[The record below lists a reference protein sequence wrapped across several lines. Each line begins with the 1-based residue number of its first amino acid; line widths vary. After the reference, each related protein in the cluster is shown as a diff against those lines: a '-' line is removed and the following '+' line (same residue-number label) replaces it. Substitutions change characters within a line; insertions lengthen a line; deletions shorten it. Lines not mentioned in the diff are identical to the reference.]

1 MLCSLV
7 FNSNLICKYIQEY
20 VLLQLS
26 IWEIGT
32 SNEGMLVQ
40 SVVDFECQDFVYW
53 IRIEISKHLIFLMGW
68 TTTGDLRL
76 IYAFL
81 IINLRIKSVGYVI
94 YIHLCLFIHVCV
106 HRIEKKQKARA
117 KACYKPK
124 FRRKG
129 HLFDC
134 IVSFLVYNNWSS
146 QQSQILENRI
156 IHKEINHRDAA
167 FSLRDSLT
175 ALRSNGIN
183 LWFVTIIPDATSR
196 NLPFEKSRGFPAA
209 SVTIPPASA

>member
-40 SVVDFECQDFVYW
+40 SVVDFEYQDFVYR
-53 IRIEISKHLIFLMGW
+53 IRIEISQHLIFLMGW

-94 YIHLCLFIHVCV
+94 YIYTCVCLYMFVCTHFCLLIVCLFM
-106 HRIEKKQKARA
+106 
-117 KACYKPK
+117 Y
-124 FRRKG
+124 
-129 HLFDC
+129 
-134 IVSFLVYNNWSS
+134 SFFIFGTMSGPWEGSYRCHASS
-146 QQSQILENRI
+146 
-156 IHKEINHRDAA
+156 
-167 FSLRDSLT
+167 
-175 ALRSNGIN
+175 
-183 LWFVTIIPDATSR
+183 P
-196 NLPFEKSRGFPAA
+196 
-209 SVTIPPASA
+209 